1 MTEAGLLGWFS
12 HLQPSLMTS
21 MDNETATQTN
31 SIKRIESGALLGGV
45 LSTRIKPVEDHLSSS
60 VRTSWECS
68 EIVVSRFG

>member
-31 SIKRIESGALLGGV
+31 SIKRIKSGALLGGGGGGGV
-45 LSTRIKPVEDHLSSS
+45 LSTRKS
-60 VRTSWECS
+60 
-68 EIVVSRFG
+68 